1 MTTFGKK
8 ESLDLVCSYTKRKW
22 AKVVTFIKFKTRKG
36 SLLRI
41 LNYLWVFLGIEEER
55 GYSSLSFVTN

>member
-1 MTTFGKK
+1 MFFV
-8 ESLDLVCSYTKRKW
+8 LIQKRKW